1 MEQLIHTTRA
11 LTVGTLSEITMK
23 PNPRILRHG
32 LLSVGVIAAA
42 AAAYL
47 KLTHTP
53 TAPRQQPVRP
63 VKTLTVRSI
72 DEAEVLTQTGEI
84 QPRTE
89 TALGFQLGGK
99 VIQRAVEVGDT
110 VTPGMVLAA
119 LDDSDV
125 SNELRS
131 AEADLSGAISLEN
144 QATLA
149 HQRAAGLLK
158 ISAISKAD
166 AEAAEASF
174 RAAVAKRE
182 AAQSLVQAA
191 RQKKS
196 YALLTAREE
205 GIVTSVSANVGQVI
219 APGQSIVSIA
229 SRSEREAVFAVP
241 EALIHLGSPEMPVEV
256 FLASDPRVK
265 TVGKVREVSPN
276 ADPDTRT
283 FRVRVSLPGAPEEM
297 ALGVSVQG
305 KAMLPSRRTFQL
317 PPSSLTAVD
326 GEPAVYVVQ
335 RTNSTLVR
343 RPIKVS
349 RFSKDVVSIAE
360 GLSEGDVVVTAGVS
374 KLRPNQTVKI
384 EMETTR

>member
-1 MEQLIHTTRA
+1 
-11 LTVGTLSEITMK
+11 MK
-23 PNPRILRHG
+23 PNPRILRYG

-53 TAPRQQPVRP
+53 TAPRQQPIRP

-196 YALLTAREE
+196 YAILTAREE
-205 GIVTSVSANVGQVI
+205 GIVTSVSANVGQVM
-219 APGQSIVSIA
+219 APGQSVVSIA
-229 SRSEREAVFAVP
+229 SRRERDAVFAVP
-241 EALIHLGSPEMPVEV
+241 EALIHLGSPELPVEV
-256 FLASDPRVK
+256 FLASNPRIK

-317 PPSSLTAVD
+317 PPSSLTTAG

-384 EMETTR
+384 ETETTR